1 MVNINSIVKI
11 MSSLDGGSEESLPET
26 RPKSDRTAFSFDS
39 LTPEQ
44 GSETA
49 QETVPS
55 ETEVSAEC
63 SPRAEIGFEFGDTQ
77 EAPAFD
83 APPAAA
89 PAAEATVTVAE
100 QETVTANEELQPAE
114 HIEQTVATINT
125 TEPNEANHL
134 DSTTNSPSMDSV
146 REETIISKE
155 EPQPAQHTEPPVVAN
170 DSTEQSETNLL
181 DLTVSSL
188 SMGNVQQ
195 ETMAAKEEP
204 QPVQHTEH
212 AVAMNAATES
222 NHLDMASSSPSVGNA
237 HQEIITAKEEL
248 QLAEHTEHVLALNA
262 TTEPNEENHWDSTT
276 SSPPSMDSVPEET
289 ITTKE
294 EPQPAKHTEE
304 AVVKNDTTELG
315 ETNHLD
321 SATNSPSTDSVHEET
336 IAANEETQP
345 AEHAEQDVVVNDTI
359 DPSETNHLEST
370 SSSPSMGSVRD
381 FAHRFST
388 SYRPISPSSSSS
400 LSRKSTLMP
409 IARSVSDGPPLPI
422 GAVTASVRSTNPFL
436 EELLYS
442 IKLLSENDPALTV
455 LDLKD
460 ASVFTV
466 DHGSA
471 LAAALE
477 HNSFLKELNLCN
489 AKVATTTA
497 SELAQALQTNS
508 TLEVLNLESNAI
520 GPLGMKH
527 LAEAL
532 AVNSALLEVR
542 LSYQKAPAGIDAEQT
557 FANALA
563 KNETLTKLGLQ
574 FRDPASRNACDRA
587 TMRNKEAARKRKMSG
602 LNQ

>member
-11 MSSLDGGSEESLPET
+11 MSSLDVGNEESLSET
-26 RPKSDRTAFSFDS
+26 KAKSDRTAFSFDS
-39 LTPEQ
+39 LTTPEH
-44 GSETA
+44 SIETA
-49 QETVPS
+49 QEETVPS

-63 SPRAEIGFEFGDTQ
+63 SPSSESGFEFGETR
-77 EAPAFD
+77 EAPSSD
-83 APPAAA
+83 APPAATAASEA
-89 PAAEATVTVAE
+89 PALVAE
-100 QETVTANEELQPAE
+100 QEAIT
-114 HIEQTVATINT
+114 
-125 TEPNEANHL
+125 
-134 DSTTNSPSMDSV
+134 
-146 REETIISKE
+146 
-155 EPQPAQHTEPPVVAN
+155 
-170 DSTEQSETNLL
+170 
-181 DLTVSSL
+181 
-188 SMGNVQQ
+188 
-195 ETMAAKEEP
+195 AKEEP
-204 QPVQHTEH
+204 QPVQHTEE
-212 AVAMNAATES
+212 AVVTNDATEQS
-222 NHLDMASSSPSVGNA
+222 ETNHPAAPAASELPVPLAEQETITAKPEPEPVQHTEQAVVTNDTTEPSETDYPAPAASELLVPRA
-237 HQEIITAKEEL
+237 EQETITAKEEPG
-248 QLAEHTEHVLALNA
+248 QLTEQAVVAND
-262 TTEPNEENHWDSTT
+262 TTEPSETNHASTSAANEAT
-276 SSPPSMDSVPEET
+276 VPFAEQET
-289 ITTKE
+289 ITAKD
-294 EPQPAKHTEE
+294 EPQPVQHTEE
-304 AVVKNDTTELG
+304 AVVTNDATEQS

-321 SATNSPSTDSVHEET
+321 STT
-336 IAANEETQP
+336 
-345 AEHAEQDVVVNDTI
+345 
-359 DPSETNHLEST
+359 
-370 SSSPSMGSVRD
+370 SSPSMGSVRD

-442 IKLLSENDPALTV
+442 IKLLTENDPTLTV

-466 DHGSA
+466 EHGSA

-477 HNSFLKELNLCN
+477 QNSYLKELNLCN

-497 SELAQALQTNS
+497 SELAQALQMNS

-574 FRDPASRNACDRA
+574 FRDPASRDACDRA
-587 TMRNKEAARKRKMSG
+587 IMRNKEAARRRRMTESR
-602 LNQ
+602 Q

>member
-11 MSSLDGGSEESLPET
+11 MSSLDVGNEESVSET
-26 RPKSDRTAFSFDS
+26 KAKSDRTAFSFDS
-39 LTPEQ
+39 LTTPEH
-44 GSETA
+44 SIETA
-49 QETVPS
+49 QEETVPS

-63 SPRAEIGFEFGDTQ
+63 SPSSESGFEFGDTQ
-77 EAPAFD
+77 EAPPSD
-83 APPAAA
+83 APPAATAASEAPVPRAEQEAITAKDEPQPVQLTEQAVFTNDTTEQSETNHPVA
-89 PAAEATVTVAE
+89 PAASELPVPFAE
-100 QETVTANEELQPAE
+100 QETITAKAEPEPVQHTEKAVVTND
-114 HIEQTVATINT
+114 T
-125 TEPNEANHL
+125 TEPSETDHPAPAASELTVPLAEQETITAKEEPGQLTEQAVVANDTTEPSETDHPAPAANEATAPFAEQETITAKDEPQPVQHTEEAVVMNDATEQSEANHL
-134 DSTTNSPSMDSV
+134 DSTT
-146 REETIISKE
+146 
-155 EPQPAQHTEPPVVAN
+155 
-170 DSTEQSETNLL
+170 
-181 DLTVSSL
+181 
-188 SMGNVQQ
+188 
-195 ETMAAKEEP
+195 
-204 QPVQHTEH
+204 
-212 AVAMNAATES
+212 
-222 NHLDMASSSPSVGNA
+222 
-237 HQEIITAKEEL
+237 
-248 QLAEHTEHVLALNA
+248 
-262 TTEPNEENHWDSTT
+262 
-276 SSPPSMDSVPEET
+276 
-289 ITTKE
+289 
-294 EPQPAKHTEE
+294 
-304 AVVKNDTTELG
+304 
-315 ETNHLD
+315 
-321 SATNSPSTDSVHEET
+321 
-336 IAANEETQP
+336 
-345 AEHAEQDVVVNDTI
+345 
-359 DPSETNHLEST
+359 
-370 SSSPSMGSVRD
+370 SSPSMGSVRD

-442 IKLLSENDPALTV
+442 IKLLTENDPTLTV

-466 DHGSA
+466 EHGSA

-477 HNSFLKELNLCN
+477 QNSYLKELNLCN

-508 TLEVLNLESNAI
+508 TLEVLNLESNAV

-574 FRDPASRNACDRA
+574 FRDPASRDACDRA
-587 TMRNKEAARKRKMSG
+587 IMRNKEAARRRRMTESR
-602 LNQ
+602 